1 MELCKLLHTFA
12 THDFVIYSDAPSAH
26 EVTQC
31 NIKKIILVHDTI
43 RDSMFFHLMHQLCI
57 LYLVP
62 PVIHSAQSALGLN
75 IMWTRPLKQ
84 MRTERLAK
92 AKRRSCRQGMSFL
105 RAAPNDWRQL
115 AIT

>member
-31 NIKKIILVHDTI
+31 NIKKKIIPVHDTI

-62 PVIHSAQSALGLN
+62 PRHPQCTQCSRVKYN
-75 IMWTRPLKQ
+75 VD
-84 MRTERLAK
+84 K
-92 AKRRSCRQGMSFL
+92 AFK
-105 RAAPNDWRQL
+105 ANAN
-115 AIT
+115 